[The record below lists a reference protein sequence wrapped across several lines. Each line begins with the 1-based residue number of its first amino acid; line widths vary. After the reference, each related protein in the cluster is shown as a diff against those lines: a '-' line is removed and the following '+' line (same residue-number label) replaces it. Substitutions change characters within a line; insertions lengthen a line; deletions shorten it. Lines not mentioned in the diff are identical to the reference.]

1 MINNILISEP
11 SCSSNLLE
19 KASSLHTNIHPLA
32 KIDICG
38 MYSLPNDIG
47 IKHVDGYRVS
57 KNKNHR
63 GCLILTRKQLK

>member
-1 MINNILISEP
+1 MINNSLISEP

-57 KNKNHR
+57 NYKSHR
-63 GCLILTRKQLK
+63 RYFIRTQKQ